1 MITSFTLENN
11 LQLTLELDTP
21 RFGLSPDALFG
32 LAARQNPQRAFLF
45 VSKVLGKH
53 LPIPPGALL
62 AAGKLL
68 ALALAGKTDG
78 EYWASIINGAAG
90 PAFAELW
97 AHLEASRTPLPAQE
111 RTLFIGFA
119 ETATGLGQAVA
130 DCFSGESAYI
140 STTRFEQTGGTPLTF
155 DEAHSHAR
163 THLLYL
169 DPNDAFLRGCRRA
182 VLIDDEFTTGNTAF
196 RLVERL
202 HAAYGIRRFVL
213 LALLDNSSGEQ
224 RRAVE
229 KRLGVEIEM
238 ISLLKSRIVS
248 LENGAPPAPA
258 LADLT
263 GAAGSAPTLL
273 DPGIFLPGTGRRLMT
288 QERLAA
294 LRRACRT
301 AADKIGAPD
310 APRTLYLGS
319 GELIYA
325 PALIAGFCG
334 GGAFHSTT
342 QSPVFPLPGS
352 AIVSGVRFD
361 PADCYSAAGYL
372 YNVPDGAYERA
383 YLFAERGAFIERGA
397 RQLTQYLS
405 MRGIKSV
412 SVVML

>member
-1 MITSFTLENN
+1 MKLKQSIRYQLADFIGPVIVYYGIVAAAHVVLFLAWIFTPATIHLGGG
-11 LQLTLELDTP
+11 LTV
-21 RFGLSPDALFG
+21 FSGL
-32 LAARQNPQRAFLF
+32 FLF
-45 VSKVLGKH
+45 ICGLCSFHDNLPMHLQNGVSRKTMYTAWLVVTVIVSAAMAAADTVLATLIDLLN
-53 LPIPPGALL
+53 LPIWRGSSNMFLSLFDLEGMGFGA
-62 AAGKLL
+62 
-68 ALALAGKTDG
+68 TFV
-78 EYWASIINGAAG
+78 N
-90 PAFAELW
+90 
-97 AHLEASRTPLPAQE
+97 
-111 RTLFIGFA
+111 TLFSFP
-119 ETATGLGQAVA
+119 
-130 DCFSGESAYI
+130 FS
-140 STTRFEQTGGTPLTF
+140 
-155 DEAHSHAR
+155 
-163 THLLYL
+163 
-169 DPNDAFLRGCRRA
+169 
-182 VLIDDEFTTGNTAF
+182 
-196 RLVERL
+196 
-202 HAAYGIRRFVL
+202 FVL